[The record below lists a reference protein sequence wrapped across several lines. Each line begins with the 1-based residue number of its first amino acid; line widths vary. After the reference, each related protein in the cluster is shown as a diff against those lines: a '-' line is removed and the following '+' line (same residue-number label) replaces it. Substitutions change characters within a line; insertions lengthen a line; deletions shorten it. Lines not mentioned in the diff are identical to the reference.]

1 MEVYYSLSSV
11 RIPGSRAVDLE
22 SQNILEFYYS
32 QQWWL
37 LVAAGGGMDGL
48 GGVRDL
54 AWCVD

>member
-1 MEVYYSLSSV
+1 M
-11 RIPGSRAVDLE
+11 VDLE

-54 AWCVD
+54 TGWVC

>member
-1 MEVYYSLSSV
+1 M
-11 RIPGSRAVDLE
+11 VDLE

-54 AWCVD
+54 TGWLGVLTVALLSSPLLSSLL